1 MSWGFWS
8 ELEKILGQLFPWFP
22 GALLCVQGADFA
34 LLCPSVSSRLW
45 STFSLILAFPLMSC
59 VNYFLN
65 NIIEGGSDMLP
76 SWPFPSR
83 ADSHLQIDPQCTSPA
98 AAKGDWGAQCVWGY
112 QGCHQIHHLQM
123 SCLRTTW
130 AKQTKGFFSF
140 FFFLR
145 SPTIGGKD
153 L

>member
-65 NIIEGGSDMLP
+65 NIIEGGWDMPP

-83 ADSHLQIDPQCTSPA
+83 AGSSLPERSSVLSTC
-98 AAKGDWGAQCVWGY
+98 Y
-112 QGCHQIHHLQM
+112 FQGRLVSAM
-123 SCLRTTW
+123 CLRPPGLPSDTPPADELPQDHLSITNW
-130 AKQTKGFFSF
+130 ML
-140 FFFLR
+140 FLQ
-145 SPTIGGKD
+145 SHSLDGKD